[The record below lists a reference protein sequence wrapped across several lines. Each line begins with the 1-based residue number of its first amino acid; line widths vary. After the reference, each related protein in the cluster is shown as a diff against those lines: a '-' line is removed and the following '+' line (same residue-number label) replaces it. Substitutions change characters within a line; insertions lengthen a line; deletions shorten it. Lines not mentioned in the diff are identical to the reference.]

1 MNTVLQK
8 CVKEFSV
15 VNLLGEN
22 ITIKE
27 GEVCTTSIPN
37 EEVDTVV
44 VTSHYYWVSAP
55 KDSLS
60 VIEHD

>member
-22 ITIKE
+22 TTIKE

-55 KDSLS
+55 KDNFS